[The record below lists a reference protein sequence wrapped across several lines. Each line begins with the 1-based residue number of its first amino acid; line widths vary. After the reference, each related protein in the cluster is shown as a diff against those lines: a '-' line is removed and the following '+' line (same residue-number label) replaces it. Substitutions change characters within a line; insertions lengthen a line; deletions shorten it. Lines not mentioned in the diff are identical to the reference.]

1 MRPVRPRRGVW
12 SRAAP
17 SVALGGDDAW
27 VAQPGAVDEEAG
39 LRGTDRLSWP
49 VAIAVTAG
57 LSGALWIGIAWLA
70 SLAFG

>member
-1 MRPVRPRRGVW
+1 MRPVRPRQGVW

-27 VAQPGAVDEEAG
+27 AAPPGAADEGAG
-39 LRGTDRLSWP
+39 LRRTDRLSWP

-57 LSGALWIGIAWLA
+57 LSGALWIAIAWLA